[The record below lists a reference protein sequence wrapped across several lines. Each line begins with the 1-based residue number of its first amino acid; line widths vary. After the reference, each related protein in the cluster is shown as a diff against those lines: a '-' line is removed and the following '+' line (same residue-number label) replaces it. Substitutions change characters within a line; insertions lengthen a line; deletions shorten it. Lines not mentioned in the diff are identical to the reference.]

1 MASPGTDGEIGKMT
15 RTEILVSPEYFS
27 PLKVGPI
34 LEIFIGEGRKEVNV
48 CDGRSFHIFFLMVL
62 ARFLLCFFM
71 VLAQFL
77 LCSFIVITLFLHS
90 F

>member
-62 ARFLLCFFM
+62 ARFLLCFFHGSCT
-71 VLAQFL
+71 VLA
-77 LCSFIVITLFLHS
+77 LFFHCNYTVLA
-90 F
+90 